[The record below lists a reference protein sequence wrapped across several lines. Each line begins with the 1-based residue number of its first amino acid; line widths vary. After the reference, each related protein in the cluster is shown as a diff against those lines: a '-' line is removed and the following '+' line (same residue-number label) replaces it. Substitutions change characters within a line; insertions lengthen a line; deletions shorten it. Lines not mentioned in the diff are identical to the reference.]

1 MFSSSY
7 KSVSAYR
14 QVGVETDVSGADP
27 HKLVMLLFE
36 GAQAAIAMAKTS
48 MEQGDT
54 AKKGTMISRAIDII
68 DNGLKAGIDLEKGQE
83 IAERLVLLY
92 EYMAGRLFHANLKN
106 DLAALNEVAHLL
118 GEIQSAWAEIRPQV
132 IGSQDTSPE
141 L

>member
-7 KSVSAYR
+7 KSVSAYQ

-36 GAQAAIAMAKTS
+36 GAQAAITLAKTN
-48 MEQGDT
+48 MEQGHI
-54 AKKGTMISRAIDII
+54 AKKGSLISRAIDII
-68 DNGLKAGIDLEKGQE
+68 DNGLKASIDLEKGQD
-83 IAERLVLLY
+83 IAERLFLLY
-92 EYMAGRLFHANLKN
+92 EYMVERLFHANLTN
-106 DLAALNEVAHLL
+106 DVAALDEVAGLL

-132 IGSQDTSPE
+132 IGSQDTSPQ